1 MKITIN
7 THGNEKQKQ
16 ALKEWVNDEVDDIVY
31 GGSKGSGKS
40 YLGISAIFSDALMYP
55 QTHYFIARK
64 QLNDLRK
71 HTIPSINE
79 VFTSW
84 NLTDSYYKYNGQD
97 NYYTLYNGSIV
108 YMLDAKYVPS
118 DPEYQRF
125 GSMQMTR
132 GMIEEAG
139 EFERD
144 AKNNLLAS
152 VGRWK
157 NDVYGIN
164 GKIIQTCNPAKN
176 YLYTDYYL
184 KDKNGTLPKEKRFIQ
199 AFPQDNKKLP
209 DGYLEQLERN
219 LSQSQKERLLY
230 GNWEYS
236 DDPEQLIQY
245 QWLVDCMSTE
255 FIDGMSSLG
264 ADVARFGDDS
274 TVLLGGKGNRVDYI
288 IKRENNDTVETA
300 KDIMFLMNEKSIS
313 AERVGVDVVGL
324 GAGTVDRLAE
334 DYVYVRSLSGGQKAE
349 EDPETIYEFNNLRSQ
364 MYWQAREDI
373 KNGKLC
379 FGDLEPNDRDKIFD
393 DLTSVRY
400 SFQGMKKIVIES
412 KDDIKKRLGRSPDYG
427 DAFVYWNWMRK
438 EKAPLFAIG

>member
-1 MKITIN
+1 MKLTID
-7 THGNEKQKQ
+7 THGNEKQKK
-16 ALKEWVNDEVDDIVY
+16 ALRAWIDDTVDDIVY

-40 YLGISAIFSDALMYP
+40 YIGISAIFSDAFTYP
-55 QTHYFIARK
+55 GTHYFIARS

-71 HTIPSINE
+71 FTIPSIME
-79 VFTSW
+79 VVTNW
-84 NLTDSYYKYNGQD
+84 GLDQKYYKYNGQD
-97 NYYTLYNGSIV
+97 NCYTLYNRSVV
-108 YMLDAKYVPS
+108 YLLDAKYLPR

-144 AKNNLLAS
+144 AKNNLMAS

-157 NDVYGIN
+157 NDTYNIN

-184 KDKNGTLPKEKRFIQ
+184 KHKNGTLPKEKRFIQ
-199 AFPQDNKKLP
+199 AFPQDNKMLP

-219 LSQSQKERLLY
+219 LTQSQKERLLH

-245 QWLVDCMSTE
+245 QWLIDCLETE
-255 FIDGMSSLG
+255 FVNGKSVLG

-274 TVLLGGKGNRVDYI
+274 TVLLGGKGNRADYI
-288 IKRENNDTVETA
+288 IKRHNNDTVETA
-300 KDIMFLMNEKSIS
+300 KDIMKLMNEKTIS
-313 AERVGVDVVGL
+313 ADHVGVDVVGL

-334 DYVYVRSLSGGQKAE
+334 AEVYVRSLSGGEKAE
-349 EDPETIYEFNNLRSQ
+349 EDPDTRYEFKNLRSQ
-364 MYWQAREDI
+364 MYWQAMEDI
-373 KNGKLC
+373 KNGNVVI
-379 FGDLEPNDRDKIFD
+379 GAIDENDRDRLFD

-400 SFQGMKKIVIES
+400 SFQGMKKVVIES
-412 KDDIKKRLGRSPDYG
+412 KDNIKKRLGRSPDYG

-438 EKAPLFAIG
+438 EKAPLFMTG